1 MTNNNKQNLK
11 KWTKF
16 QTQLLKITYQLAI
29 NDNKPSLQHNTTQ
42 QLNAAIIAQMLHLV
56 SQSVSSVSQSVDN
69 KKPTITNYSIV
80 QNIKN
85 LIQILVLNKKI
96 L

>member
-1 MTNNNKQNLK
+1 
-11 KWTKF
+11 
-16 QTQLLKITYQLAI
+16 
-29 NDNKPSLQHNTTQ
+29 
-42 QLNAAIIAQMLHLV
+42 MLHLV
-56 SQSVSSVSQSVDN
+56 SQSVQSVGQSVDN

-85 LIQILVLNKKI
+85 LIQMLVLNKKI